1 MGCGTACVLATVSV
15 VMIAV
20 VAVSVTA
27 VATDFW
33 LDPKNGSLTIEGIPG
48 FDNDPLAV
56 NGTVVTSAGLWRV
69 CSCLNGTEGDATDLP
84 GLDWIKACNVP
95 DSLGGTAGCKGGD
108 AVKTFYEKAPGG
120 SYWGLVKAVQVLSI
134 IFCCLGAGIVIAGF
148 LGCVAGKLRVPRSIG
163 ITIDVLWTLA
173 CCVGIAAV
181 AIYWAVI
188 VQLAG
193 NHAIQ
198 IGDENLQVNLGS
210 SSNMWGYSTWLF
222 TGAVIVAFALSWIS
236 VCCIRWSA

>member
-1 MGCGTACVLATVSV
+1 MGCGTACVLATTSV
-15 VMIAV
+15 LMIAV
-20 VAVSVTA
+20 VAVAVTS

-33 LDPKNGSLTIEGIPG
+33 IDPSNGSLTIEGIPG
-48 FDNDPLAV
+48 FEDSQTTL

-84 GLDWIKACNVP
+84 GLEWIKACNVP
-95 DSLGGTAGCKGGD
+95 ESLGGSSGCKGGD

-120 SYWGLVKAVQVLSI
+120 SYWGLVQAVQALSI
-134 IFCCLGAGIVIAGF
+134 IFCALATGIVIAGF
-148 LGCVAGKLRVPRSIG
+148 IGCIAGKIRVPRPIG
-163 ITIDVLWTLA
+163 IAIDVLWTLT
-173 CCVGIAAV
+173 CCVGIAAT

-198 IGDENLQVNLGS
+198 IGEDQVTVNLGS
-210 SSNMWGYSTWLF
+210 SANMWGYSTWLF
-222 TGAVIVAFALSWIS
+222 TGAVIVAFVLSWFS
-236 VCCIRWSA
+236 VCCMHWG